1 MIIALGIC
9 YTLLMFVTEKLQFGD
24 SNYFYLISNNS
35 CQYVESLNSI
45 MDIKIINKS
54 LKAIRI
60 VLVNTTKLNPNSY
73 VFENKITP
81 SRDQW

>member
-1 MIIALGIC
+1 MAAELRHVALYGGITV
-9 YTLLMFVTEKLQFGD
+9 YA
-24 SNYFYLISNNS
+24 
-35 CQYVESLNSI
+35 ESLNSI